1 MAQVDT
7 SIYARN
13 PLRSVADYEAELR
26 NAELQKQGLAQN
38 KLALQTGRLKID
50 EYQRG
55 VERTNALQGILSKF
69 GNDAQAN
76 TQALVT
82 GGFLKEAEGYQKSQY
97 EAEKAKA
104 ENVKAMVEVLG
115 KKIDQHKGLLST
127 VANPQMAAQWMQA
140 AYQDPDLGKIMSRLG
155 PLEQVVSSIPQ
166 DPQGFQNWLLQTSAG
181 ADKLRGQLAQEAAA
195 AETKANNLRT
205 DARVKSE
212 GAANRSVTMRGQDM
226 TDARTRDITAVTK
239 ETQATAKRDEKV
251 EKGVTK
257 YSDTLQK
264 EGIPELE
271 AAVSGAE
278 AVLNKYPAGQV
289 PGIGAVKNALPA
301 AAMSDEGKN
310 VRQALAQVRN
320 IVLSARSGA
329 AVTDQELRRLV
340 EEIGTGVGMS
350 EDDIR
355 NGLGRVRTRLETIKA
370 NTAAGVSDDVK
381 SLYEERGGVK
391 IQRGGATAPSG
402 PKAGTVQDGYRFKGG
417 DPADSKNWEKV

>member
-38 KLALQTGRLKID
+38 KLALQTGRLKMD

-69 GNDAQAN
+69 GGDTQAN

-104 ENVKAMVEVLG
+104 ENVKAMVDVLG

-181 ADKLRGQLAQEAAA
+181 ADKLRAQLAQEASA
-195 AETKANNLRT
+195 AETKANNLRV
-205 DARVKSE
+205 DARQKEQIGVSKGQLAVAQGNLGVAKERLALDKTKESPEAKKLAEKEQAKVADANDALSLLDMADELVGKATGSLGGAWVDKTAAAIGKSTE
-212 GAANRSVTMRGQDM
+212 GAKAAAQLKAIEGMLVSKMPKMSGPQ
-226 TDARTRDITAVTK
+226 
-239 ETQATAKRDEKV
+239 
-251 EKGVTK
+251 
-257 YSDTLQK
+257 SDK
-264 EGIPELE
+264 D
-271 AAVSGAE
+271 
-278 AVLNKYPAGQV
+278 VLLYKQMAGQIGDETV
-289 PGIGAVKNALPA
+289 PADQKR
-301 AAMSDEGKN
+301 AAMSAIRKIQERYAGKTAE
-310 VRQALAQVRN
+310 QQP
-320 IVLSARSGA
+320 
-329 AVTDQELRRLV
+329 
-340 EEIGTGVGMS
+340 
-350 EDDIR
+350 
-355 NGLGRVRTRLETIKA
+355 A
-370 NTAAGVSDDVK
+370 NTPSVS
-381 SLYEERGGVK
+381 
-391 IQRGGATAPSG
+391 
-402 PKAGTVQDGYRFKGG
+402 
-417 DPADSKNWEKV
+417 NW